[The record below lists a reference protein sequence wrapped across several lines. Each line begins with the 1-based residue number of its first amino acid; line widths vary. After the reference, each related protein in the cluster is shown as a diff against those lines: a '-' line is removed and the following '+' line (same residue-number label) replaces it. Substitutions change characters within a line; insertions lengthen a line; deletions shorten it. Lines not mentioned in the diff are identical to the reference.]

1 MIELKAQPDL
11 VEIHASGKLAGE
23 DYDRLVPEL
32 ERLAAER
39 GALRLYI
46 ELEDFRGWDPEGL
59 WQDVKFD
66 ATHQDAMERIA
77 IVGRTR
83 WEEWGT
89 KLSKPFFKADVRFFE
104 TPRAAEARAWLREV

>member
-1 MIELKAQPDL
+1 MIELKPQPDL
-11 VEIHASGKLAGE
+11 VEIDASGKLTGA

-46 ELEDFRGWDPEGL
+46 EIRDFRGWDPEGL
-59 WQDVKFD
+59 WKDVKFD

-77 IVGRTR
+77 IVGENQ
-83 WEEWGT
+83 WEEWGAN
-89 KLSKPFFKADVRFFE
+89 LSKPFFKADVRFF
-104 TPRAAEARAWLREV
+104 TPDRAAEARTWLREG